1 MDVNVWSCV
10 CLTHSW
16 CGDGKT
22 NIRHIRSID
31 EHTGGLFVSGTIK
44 SDVNKVRIDIDLAN
58 KLNIQVEPIGVLS
71 AILKNLSKEV

>member
-1 MDVNVWSCV
+1 
-10 CLTHSW
+10 
-16 CGDGKT
+16 
-22 NIRHIRSID
+22 
-31 EHTGGLFVSGTIK
+31 VSGTIK